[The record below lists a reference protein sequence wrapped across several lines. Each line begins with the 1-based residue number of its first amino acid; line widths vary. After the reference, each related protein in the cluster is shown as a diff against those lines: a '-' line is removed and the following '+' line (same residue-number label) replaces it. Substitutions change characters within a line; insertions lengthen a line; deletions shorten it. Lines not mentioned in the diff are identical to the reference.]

1 MTDQQAQALLT
12 FFQFAFL
19 NQVLAE
25 EAAQEAY
32 QRLEHLARTRP
43 NDDFDVLF
51 VQITH
56 QVFERYHQ
64 AVQKGKQSTLQSAL
78 TAQSRDIDLSP
89 WRDYFKGASPDELIV
104 VVWTLI
110 LKLPLAAVAKALDL
124 SPGTLQHRLSRAV
137 RKLSL
142 KLENAPTPQVRRPW
156 S

>member
-12 FFQFAFL
+12 FFQFSFL

-25 EAAQEAY
+25 EASQEAY
-32 QRLEHLARTRP
+32 QRLDHLARTRP
-43 NDDFDVLF
+43 NESFDVLF
-51 VQITH
+51 VQVTH

-64 AVQKGKQSTLQSAL
+64 AALRGKQATMQSAL

-89 WRDYFKGASPDELIV
+89 WRDYFKSASPDELIV
-104 VVWTLI
+104 VVWGLI
-110 LKLPLAAVAKALDL
+110 LKLPLASIAKALDL
-124 SPGTLQHRLSRAV
+124 SPGTLQHRLSRAI
-137 RKLSL
+137 RKLSM